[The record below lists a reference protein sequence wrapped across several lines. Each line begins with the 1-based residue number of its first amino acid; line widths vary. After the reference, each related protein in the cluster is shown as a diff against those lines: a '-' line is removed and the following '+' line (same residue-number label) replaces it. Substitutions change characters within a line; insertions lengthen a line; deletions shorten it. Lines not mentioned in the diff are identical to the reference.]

1 MATPESKVYP
11 VEQTDAEKRVAGLA
25 SFLQKMGGLDL
36 PFNFGSSF
44 EKDPRSAYQTAQNI
58 LQIVDP
64 YQQGGVGEYL
74 PGFSTDLARERNDP
88 LGEALSYL
96 DLIPGGGA
104 AVKGAS
110 VFLLARKTQLENTL
124 KTMDADPLLK
134 GNQQLKN
141 STQKELDK
149 VNKEITENAR
159 LKTQA
164 DEMIADPS
172 KFGVSDDLGE
182 VVRDSY
188 IASRKGPTNIPE
200 IVRDNRTLDET
211 ANAIDEAIKR
221 GDFIK
226 TSEGVQITKGVDEGL
241 NVVLNP
247 GERSA
252 LNLSL
257 DRFDKRLFHGSDAPG
272 LEKGLG
278 SLKLFDDAGALYLAG
293 DKADPRL
300 SGFAAFDKT
309 GTGQGSVYTIKPT
322 FKKTFDTPG
331 VKDYNKPEE
340 MDYIR
345 EYLKSKNKDQATQG
359 LMGIKQAITPLKNYR
374 IGTHV
379 PPQVDRE
386 FADFFQDMGYD
397 SLRFRGTNRSLDVN
411 PKTGL
416 PYRDQSETI
425 MSLTPEDSLEILNE
439 MSFSD
444 YLKYLRDPNI
454 PK

>member
-1 MATPESKVYP
+1 MMATPESIAAPREITELNPLMDLLRELNPALQNDP
-11 VEQTDAEKRVAGLA
+11 VFQKISGAGG
-25 SFLQKMGGLDL
+25 FLKDL
-36 PFNFGSSF
+36 IEDPFN
-44 EKDPRSAYQTAQNI
+44 
-58 LQIVDP
+58 
-64 YQQGGVGEYL
+64 YL
-74 PGFSTDLARERNDP
+74 
-88 LGEALSYL
+88 
-96 DLIPGGGA
+96 GGGA
-104 AVKGAS
+104 GAGLKGAS
-110 VFLLARKTQLENTL
+110 VFLLARRAELEDLIKAVDT
-124 KTMDADPLLK
+124 DPLLK
-134 GNQQLKN
+134 GNQGLKN
-141 STQKELDK
+141 SYKKELDE
-149 VNKEITENAR
+149 VNQKIASDTK

-164 DEMIADPS
+164 DEMMADPS
-172 KFGVSDDLGE
+172 KFGVS
-182 VVRDSY
+182 S
-188 IASRKGPTNIPE
+188 
-200 IVRDNRTLDET
+200 
-211 ANAIDEAIKR
+211 
-221 GDFIK
+221 
-226 TSEGVQITKGVDEGL
+226 
-241 NVVLNP
+241 
-247 GERSA
+247 GERTA
-252 LNLSL
+252 KNLSL

-309 GTGQGSVYTIKPT
+309 GTGEGSVYTVKPT

-340 MDYIR
+340 IDYIR
-345 EYLKSKNKDQATQG
+345 EYLKSKNKNQATQG

-425 MSLTPEDSLEILNE
+425 MSLSPEDSLEILNE

-444 YLKYLRDPNI
+444 YIKYLRDPNI